1 MIKKSKMLYAAIALV
16 LVSATVTE
24 KSEEVDQRPTSY
36 SSYEAS
42 GLGKFTLSL
51 AVADIKT
58 SYDFYQKLG
67 FVAVKNAGSIEQ
79 RWLILRNGDVELGLF
94 QDMFPQNTITFN
106 TPDARPLYDMI
117 KAAEIETVHTVGFDK
132 NKGPCSFSFL
142 DPDGNPILFDQ
153 H

>member
-1 MIKKSKMLYAAIALV
+1 MIKKSKMLYVAIALV

-24 KSEEVDQRPTSY
+24 QSEGTVQRPTSY
-36 SSYEAS
+36 SSSEES
-42 GLGKFTLSL
+42 DLGKFTLSL

-58 SYDFYQKLG
+58 SYRFYQKLG
-67 FVAVKNAGSIEQ
+67 FVAIENAGSIEQ
-79 RWLILRNGDVELGLF
+79 RWLILRNGDIELGLF
-94 QDMFPQNTITFN
+94 QNMFPQNTITFN

-117 KAAEIETVHTVGFDK
+117 KAAEIETVHAVGFDK
-132 NKGPCSFSFL
+132 NEGPCSFSFL